1 MYSRSK
7 CVSGVVP
14 ASGKRWVTSVTQFT
28 QALLLIWSP
37 RKCFFPATI
46 AGTGSSSH
54 GENVMFVRV
63 LVAMMIGLATA
74 TGLATGSSVRGQAA
88 DTSGTERVS
97 ATCDAPVKATLDP
110 RYRLDHLAEHPLPL
124 TGQFPDD
131 PSQEAVQP
139 VTYEVRQITS
149 ERDPQ
154 APLLVINDTPWV
166 YEGTY
171 WLEGNDEIPR
181 VADPEL
187 ASVVDFLTLW
197 SKCSQEVFDGA
208 LFSLLTDFGF
218 GWVCSPGDP
227 FMALRSPVSGLCPGG
242 SLSQT
247 QGALPLELYD
257 ARYLSANRIGIVVGD
272 GSYRDDSGKAKELF
286 VLGSISVLV
295 QTPDGWRVDAIVGL
309 VQIAS
314 RLPYIEIPVG

>member
-1 MYSRSK
+1 
-7 CVSGVVP
+7 
-14 ASGKRWVTSVTQFT
+14 
-28 QALLLIWSP
+28 
-37 RKCFFPATI
+37 
-46 AGTGSSSH
+46 
-54 GENVMFVRV
+54 MFSRV
-63 LVAMMIGLATA
+63 LVAMLIGFASI
-74 TGLATGSSVRGQAA
+74 TGLAAGSSVRGQAKN
-88 DTSGTERVS
+88 TGGTERVS
-97 ATCDAPVKATLDP
+97 ATCDAPVRTTLDP

-131 PSQEAVQP
+131 PSQEAATA
-139 VTYEVRQITS
+139 VTYEVQPGTS
-149 ERDPQ
+149 QRDPQ
-154 APLLVINDTPWV
+154 APLLLINDTPWV

-187 ASVVDFLTLW
+187 GSVVDFLTLW
-197 SKCSQEVFDGA
+197 SKCSQEVFEYA
-208 LFSLLTDFGF
+208 LVSLMTDFGF

-257 ARYLSANRIGIVVGD
+257 ARSLSENRIGIVVGD

-286 VLGSISVLV
+286 VPGSVWVLV

-314 RLPYIEIPVG
+314 RLPYIEVPVG

>member
-1 MYSRSK
+1 
-7 CVSGVVP
+7 
-14 ASGKRWVTSVTQFT
+14 
-28 QALLLIWSP
+28 
-37 RKCFFPATI
+37 
-46 AGTGSSSH
+46 
-54 GENVMFVRV
+54 MFVRV
-63 LVAMMIGLATA
+63 LVAMMVGLATV
-74 TGLATGSSVRGQAA
+74 TGLATGNSVRGQAA

-97 ATCDAPVKATLDP
+97 ASCDVPVRTTLDP
-110 RYRLDHLAEHPLPL
+110 RYRLDHLADNPLPL
-124 TGQFPDD
+124 TGQFPYES
-131 PSQEAVQP
+131 PQEAAAP
-139 VTYEVRQITS
+139 VTYEVRLTTS
-149 ERDPQ
+149 DREPQ
-154 APLLVINDTPWV
+154 APLLLINDTPWV

-171 WLEGNDEIPR
+171 YLEGNDEIPR
-181 VADPEL
+181 VAEPEL

-197 SKCSQEVFDGA
+197 SKCSQEVFEYA
-208 LFSLLTDFGF
+208 LVNLMTDFGF

-257 ARYLSANRIGIVVGD
+257 ARYLSTNRIGIVVGD

-286 VLGSISVLV
+286 VLGSVWVLV

-314 RLPYIEIPVG
+314 RLPYVEVPAG